1 MIECV
6 ALMAMYAVLI
16 FVALFSIYHIYR
28 AVMEILR
35 EMLEEIHDERI
46 EGIGKE
52 EKEKHDG
59 SGPTTRGAKLSGSNG
74 GNAEEEEGDEWQ
86 KKKS

>member
-6 ALMAMYAVLI
+6 ALMVMYAVLI

-28 AVMEILR
+28 AVMEMLR
-35 EMLEEIHDERI
+35 DLLEELHDERI

-59 SGPTTRGAKLSGSNG
+59 SGQITRGAELSGSDG
-74 GNAEEEEGDEWQ
+74 EHEAEEETE
-86 KKKS
+86 

>member
-6 ALMAMYAVLI
+6 ALMVMYAVLI

-28 AVMEILR
+28 AVMEMLR
-35 EMLEEIHDERI
+35 DLLEELHDERI

-59 SGPTTRGAKLSGSNG
+59 SDQTTRGAKLSGSDV
-74 GNAEEEEGDEWQ
+74 GNAEKEESG
-86 KKKS
+86 KCT